1 MDLTK
6 NVRMN
11 IPYDAI
17 HSKIHG
23 QPMDSNNMDSILQS
37 MAQNMQCF
45 NTQHTR
51 GARAEGQ
58 SFMEVDQLVSY
69 EHDVQYDDIP
79 SSGNPVNC
87 SPGHEWANAF
97 ISEDHTLNHN
107 GHESMHDIS
116 THGFTANCSS
126 THGSTTSHSAN
137 DGQCMHVTSGGD
149 VVNCSPAPN
158 PTSAGVLQNQSH
170 LPLNNTRLHH
180 SANPHDS
187 RYRSWST
194 NAAVSQAQSPITLNN
209 RSGYFPPSN
218 KG

>member
-37 MAQNMQCF
+37 MAQNMQCI

-58 SFMEVDQLVSY
+58 SFNMEGDQFVSY
-69 EHDVQYDDIP
+69 EHDVEYDDIP
-79 SSGNPVNC
+79 SYGNAVKC
-87 SPGHEWANAF
+87 SPGHESTNAV
-97 ISEDHTLNHN
+97 IPEDHTLNHN

-116 THGFTANCSS
+116 
-126 THGSTTSHSAN
+126 
-137 DGQCMHVTSGGD
+137 
-149 VVNCSPAPN
+149 
-158 PTSAGVLQNQSH
+158 
-170 LPLNNTRLHH
+170 
-180 SANPHDS
+180 
-187 RYRSWST
+187 
-194 NAAVSQAQSPITLNN
+194 
-209 RSGYFPPSN
+209 FPP
-218 KG
+218 